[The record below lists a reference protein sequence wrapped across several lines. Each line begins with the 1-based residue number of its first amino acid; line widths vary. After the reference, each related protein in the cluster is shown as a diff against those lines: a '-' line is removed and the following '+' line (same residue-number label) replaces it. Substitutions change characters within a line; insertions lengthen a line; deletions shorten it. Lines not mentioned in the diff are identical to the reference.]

1 VTPAPLLT
9 LIEPA
14 IESAYDSHMAT
25 PRGLR
30 EPIYPPTV
38 LARAAETQ
46 DANGVTD
53 RDPLSYGPVL
63 RARFQEHVASFDE
76 RYGVDVRP
84 VLAAAFLVNLLTED
98 NLPYYTHKNLDLAG
112 ASEALITWVHEWTA
126 EEDAHGVLMRDYA
139 LLTGLIADGGI
150 IEHATYAAGRTR
162 QLRAGTEIDP
172 PGLAHAL
179 AYLTLQE
186 LLTKEAHNALSWL
199 LDASGRSVMRPIS
212 GDEHNHFGFYLAL
225 SAAALEADPD
235 ASLVAMD
242 QVYAAFAMPGRAGIP
257 DFDQLATTVGL
268 AGIFDPAAVA
278 RSMRRIVER
287 LDVGGAAPVSD
298 AGRAAQ
304 ASVLER
310 TGERAVA
317 RKQALMER
325 LRGRAAASGSG
336 SAAPAP
342 DGLRPFLLGVTIDFE
357 YVQTVTGPRI
367 VDLRAVPEAAGVT
380 G

>member
-1 VTPAPLLT
+1 MVPPPPLLIQ
-9 LIEPA
+9 IEPA

-25 PRGLR
+25 PRGRR

-46 DANGVTD
+46 DSDGVPD
-53 RDPLSYGPVL
+53 RDPLAYGPVL
-63 RARFQEHVASFDE
+63 RARFQEHLASFDE

-112 ASEALITWVHEWTA
+112 SSEALVTWVHEWTA

-139 LLTGLIADGGI
+139 LLTGLIADGGT
-150 IEHATYAAGRTR
+150 IEHATYHAGRTR

-172 PGLAHAL
+172 PGMAHAL

-199 LDASGRSVMRPIS
+199 LDSSGRSVMRPIS

-225 SAAALEADPD
+225 STAALQADPD
-235 ASLVAMD
+235 GTLVAMD
-242 QVYAAFAMPGRAGIP
+242 QVYAEFSMPGRAGIP

-268 AGIFDPAAVA
+268 AGIFDPVAVA
-278 RSMRRIVER
+278 RSMQRIVER
-287 LDVGGAAPVSD
+287 LDIAGAAPATD

-304 ASVLER
+304 ASVMER
-310 TGERAVA
+310 TCERTMA
-317 RKQALMER
+317 RKQSVMER
-325 LRGRAAASGSG
+325 LRARAASSP
-336 SAAPAP
+336 AAPAP

-357 YVQTVTGPRI
+357 YAQTVTGPRI
-367 VDLRAVPEAAGVT
+367 IDLRAVPETAGVT